1 MPANLSDE
9 ERLAALRLI
18 RSVRVG
24 TNTFWTLLR
33 LYGTAKRALE
43 ALPAIARRGGVAKYE
58 ACPKDVAETE
68 WENTHRLGGRFLFW
82 KEADFPPCLKG
93 MPDRPPVLAMLGNS
107 AVLNAFSTKTPLA
120 IVGARNASLN
130 GQKFADSLAE
140 ELGKRDFL
148 VISGLAR
155 GIDAAAHK
163 GSLKT
168 GTGAILAGGVDVV
181 YPPENIYLYE
191 QIKKEG
197 LLLSEMPLGQAP
209 QASLFPKRNRVIAG
223 ISVGVIVVEAALRSG
238 SLITANF
245 ALEYGREV
253 FAVPGSPFDPRCR
266 GTNALLKKGAT
277 LVESV
282 EDVMQAFN
290 LFSFPIAQTTTPL
303 ENVPLEPVSED
314 VVKKARLQLLS
325 LLSTAP
331 TKVEALLEA
340 MPYPLSAVL
349 TALVELEVTGQISYT
364 TGQYV
369 SLNAQAFSEEVMA
382 YEARSC

>member
-1 MPANLSDE
+1 
-9 ERLAALRLI
+9 
-18 RSVRVG
+18 
-24 TNTFWTLLR
+24 
-33 LYGTAKRALE
+33 
-43 ALPAIARRGGVAKYE
+43 
-58 ACPKDVAETE
+58 
-68 WENTHRLGGRFLFW
+68 
-82 KEADFPPCLKG
+82 
-93 MPDRPPVLAMLGNS
+93 MLGNS